1 MCLHG
6 LLLRHGVE
14 DRTVLCLGHRTW
26 ATFTWPLKELRDNVW
41 VLNQS
46 ADVGASFI
54 FTYNPDEWQAVWPN
68 VFLEEGVGI
77 TLTPQGCFEQLPMAA
92 LRASTKMTF
101 EHLSIIGKCLGIHKA
116 QSLPRR
122 DLIGRCCD
130 IVSESIDGSFR
141 EFILD
146 LEDQHVSKRKLPVS
160 NPELAQHFLDGLD
173 KDELEVQICSLVC
186 FVFLL
191 VCVCLCLSPHLA
203 FLVACHHCSGKEAA
217 KKKKAVAK
225 AFAKAKGKGH
235 GRGRGQRRGRGRGQ
249 SHGKGKGK
257 SRNAQVPAQVQDS
270 EVEESELGDGNAV
283 ARWILAC

>member
-101 EHLSIIGKCLGIHKA
+101 EHLPIIGKCLGINKA

-173 KDELEVQICSLVC
+173 KDELDDFKDIKKSICPKSMLKRKWHELQEKAKQDLADTCCGTNLFTCVLCFFISVC
-186 FVFLL
+186 VC
-191 VCVCLCLSPHLA
+191 VCVCLLILLFWLH
-203 FLVACHHCSGKEAA
+203 VIIVQEKEAA
-217 KKKKAVAK
+217 KRKQQLPKLLPKP
-225 AFAKAKGKGH
+225 KGKDMAEEEAN
-235 GRGRGQRRGRGRGQ
+235 RRG
-249 SHGKGKGK
+249 
-257 SRNAQVPAQVQDS
+257 
-270 EVEESELGDGNAV
+270 
-283 ARWILAC
+283 